1 MLLNFL
7 IRFDLLKLHFFLFQK
22 TSFSDIPVQNNSIAR
37 SRNNIPLNLIL
48 LQIAKLIHYLLQI
61 FLNRVLLSTIA
72 GATDSASLSPF
83 DIQNISC
90 FCNIS
95 PIKVEPVFLLVFGGR
110 INTFLLLSKT
120 WLMTFP
126 VTKINMLCAEPYMQQ
141 EPRYSRRIQTQTT
154 APTFTYICMNT

>member
-1 MLLNFL
+1 MEPFPYAMLLNFL

-22 TSFSDIPVQNNSIAR
+22 TSFSDIPVQNNSITR
-37 SRNNIPLNLIL
+37 SRNNIPLDLIL

-95 PIKVEPVFLLVFGGR
+95 PIKVEPLCFCWFLEGELTRFY
-110 INTFLLLSKT
+110 FFQKLDS
-120 WLMTFP
+120 
-126 VTKINMLCAEPYMQQ
+126 
-141 EPRYSRRIQTQTT
+141 
-154 APTFTYICMNT
+154 